1 MVQNVNNNQAIS
13 GIRGSELQKIQA
25 GQRGVGFEQLLQEK
39 LQQKELQQKEQLQ
52 FSKHAKERIDQR
64 GIEMTSTLMDDLN
77 NAVAKAKQKGAKD
90 VVIIGP
96 KEVFIVNVPNNI
108 VVTTLSGAEM
118 KNNIFTKIDSAVIL

>member
-1 MVQNVNNNQAIS
+1 MVQNIKNNQVVN
-13 GIRGSELQKIQA
+13 GIRSSELQKIQA
-25 GQRGVGFEQLLQEK
+25 GQRGVGFEQLLRIQQTQQTQE
-39 LQQKELQQKEQLQ
+39 LQ

-64 GIEMTSTLMDDLN
+64 GIEMTSTLMNDLN

-90 VVIIGP
+90 VVVIGP

>member
-1 MVQNVNNNQAIS
+1 MVQNVNNNQVVN

-25 GQRGVGFEQLLQEK
+25 GQRGVGFEQLLQERI
-39 LQQKELQQKEQLQ
+39 QQTQQTQELQ

-64 GIEMTSTLMDDLN
+64 GIEMTSTLMNDLN

-90 VVIIGP
+90 VVVIGP

>member
-1 MVQNVNNNQAIS
+1 MVQNVNNNQVVN
-13 GIRGSELQKIQA
+13 GIRGSQLQKIQA
-25 GQRGVGFEQLLQEK
+25 GQRGIGFEQLLQETI
-39 LQQKELQQKEQLQ
+39 QQKQEVQ

-64 GIEMTSTLMDDLN
+64 GIEVTTTLMNDLN

-96 KEVFIVNVPNNI
+96 KEVFIVNIPNNI

>member
-1 MVQNVNNNQAIS
+1 MLFRS
-13 GIRGSELQKIQA
+13 
-25 GQRGVGFEQLLQEK
+25 QEV
-39 LQQKELQQKEQLQ
+39 Q

-64 GIEMTSTLMDDLN
+64 GIEVTTTLMNDLN
-77 NAVAKAKQKGAKD
+77 NAVEKAKQKGAKD

-96 KEVFIVNVPNNI
+96 KEVFIVNIPNNI

>member
-1 MVQNVNNNQAIS
+1 MVQNINNNQAVS

-25 GQRGVGFEQLLQEK
+25 GQRGVGFEQLLQETI
-39 LQQKELQQKEQLQ
+39 QQKQEVQ

-64 GIEMTSTLMDDLN
+64 GIEVTTTLMNDLN

-96 KEVFIVNVPNNI
+96 KEVFIVNIPNNI

>member
-1 MVQNVNNNQAIS
+1 MVQNIKTNQVVN
-13 GIRGSELQKIQA
+13 GIRSSELQKIQA
-25 GQRGVGFEQLLQEK
+25 GQRGVGFEQLLQERI
-39 LQQKELQQKEQLQ
+39 QQTQQTQELQ

-64 GIEMTSTLMDDLN
+64 GIEMTSTLMNDLN

-90 VVIIGP
+90 VVVIGP

>member
-39 LQQKELQQKEQLQ
+39 LQQKEQLQ

-64 GIEMTSTLMDDLN
+64 GIEMTSTLMNDLN

-90 VVIIGP
+90 VVVIGP

>member
-1 MVQNVNNNQAIS
+1 MVQNIKNNQVVN
-13 GIRGSELQKIQA
+13 GIRSSELQKIQA
-25 GQRGVGFEQLLQEK
+25 GQRGVGFEQLLQERI
-39 LQQKELQQKEQLQ
+39 QQTQQTQELQ

-64 GIEMTSTLMDDLN
+64 GIEMTSTLMNDLN
-77 NAVAKAKQKGAKD
+77 NEVAKAKQKGAKD
-90 VVIIGP
+90 VVVIGP

>member
-1 MVQNVNNNQAIS
+1 MVQNIKNNQVVN
-13 GIRGSELQKIQA
+13 GIRSSELQKIQA
-25 GQRGVGFEQLLQEK
+25 GQRGVGFEQLLQERI
-39 LQQKELQQKEQLQ
+39 QQKQQTQELQ

-64 GIEMTSTLMDDLN
+64 GIEMTSTLMNDLN

-90 VVIIGP
+90 VVVIGP

>member
-1 MVQNVNNNQAIS
+1 MVQNVNNNQAVN

-25 GQRGVGFEQLLQEK
+25 GQRGVGFEQLLQETI
-39 LQQKELQQKEQLQ
+39 QQKQEVQ

-64 GIEMTSTLMDDLN
+64 GIEVTTTLMNDLN
-77 NAVAKAKQKGAKD
+77 NAVEKAKQKGAKD

-96 KEVFIVNVPNNI
+96 KEVFFVNIPNNI

>member
-1 MVQNVNNNQAIS
+1 MVQNIKNNQVVN
-13 GIRGSELQKIQA
+13 GIRSSELQKIQA
-25 GQRGVGFEQLLQEK
+25 GQRGVGFEQLLQERI
-39 LQQKELQQKEQLQ
+39 QQTQQTQELQ

-64 GIEMTSTLMDDLN
+64 GIEMTSTLMNDLN

-90 VVIIGP
+90 VVVIGP

-118 KNNIFTKIDSAVIL
+118 KNNIFTKIDSSVIL

>member
-1 MVQNVNNNQAIS
+1 MVQNVNNNQAVS

-25 GQRGVGFEQLLQEK
+25 GQRGVGFEQLLQETI
-39 LQQKELQQKEQLQ
+39 QQKQEVQ

-64 GIEMTSTLMDDLN
+64 GIEVTTTLMNDLN

-96 KEVFIVNVPNNI
+96 KEVFIVNIPNNI
-108 VVTTLSGAEM
+108 VVTTLNGAEM

>member
-1 MVQNVNNNQAIS
+1 MVQNVNNNQAVS
-13 GIRGSELQKIQA
+13 GIRVSELQKIQA
-25 GQRGVGFEQLLQEK
+25 GQRGVGFEQLLQETI
-39 LQQKELQQKEQLQ
+39 QQKQEVQ

-64 GIEMTSTLMDDLN
+64 GIEVTTTLMNDLN

-96 KEVFIVNVPNNI
+96 KEVFIVNIPNNI

>member
-1 MVQNVNNNQAIS
+1 MVQNVNNNQVVN

-25 GQRGVGFEQLLQEK
+25 GQRGIGFEQLLQETI
-39 LQQKELQQKEQLQ
+39 QQKQEVQ

-64 GIEMTSTLMDDLN
+64 GIEVTTTLMNDLN
-77 NAVAKAKQKGAKD
+77 DAVAKAKQKGAKD
-90 VVIIGP
+90 VVIIDP

>member
-1 MVQNVNNNQAIS
+1 
-13 GIRGSELQKIQA
+13 
-25 GQRGVGFEQLLQEK
+25 
-39 LQQKELQQKEQLQ
+39 
-52 FSKHAKERIDQR
+52 
-64 GIEMTSTLMDDLN
+64 MTSTLMDDLN
-77 NAVAKAKQKGAKD
+77 NAVEKAKQKGAKD

>member
-1 MVQNVNNNQAIS
+1 MVQNVNNNQVVN

-25 GQRGVGFEQLLQEK
+25 GQRSVGFEQLLQERI
-39 LQQKELQQKEQLQ
+39 QQTQQTQELQ

-64 GIEMTSTLMDDLN
+64 GIEMTSTLMNDLN

-90 VVIIGP
+90 VVVIGP
-96 KEVFIVNVPNNI
+96 KEVFIVNIPNNI

>member
-1 MVQNVNNNQAIS
+1 MVQNVNNNQVVN

-25 GQRGVGFEQLLQEK
+25 GQRGVGFEQLLQETI
-39 LQQKELQQKEQLQ
+39 QQKQEVQ

-64 GIEMTSTLMDDLN
+64 GIEVTTTLMNDLN

-96 KEVFIVNVPNNI
+96 KEVFIVNIPNNI

>member
-1 MVQNVNNNQAIS
+1 MVQNVNNNQAVS

-25 GQRGVGFEQLLQEK
+25 GQRGVGFEQLLQETI
-39 LQQKELQQKEQLQ
+39 QQKQEVQ

-64 GIEMTSTLMDDLN
+64 GIEVTTTLMNDLN

-96 KEVFIVNVPNNI
+96 KEVFIVNIPNNI

-118 KNNIFTKIDSAVIL
+118 KNNIITKIDSAVIL

>member
-1 MVQNVNNNQAIS
+1 MVQNVNNNQAVS

-25 GQRGVGFEQLLQEK
+25 GQRGVGFEQLLQETI
-39 LQQKELQQKEQLQ
+39 QQKQEVQ

-64 GIEMTSTLMDDLN
+64 GIEVTTTLMNDLN
-77 NAVAKAKQKGAKD
+77 NAVEKAKQKGAKD

-96 KEVFIVNVPNNI
+96 KEVFIVNIPNNI

>member
-1 MVQNVNNNQAIS
+1 MVQNIKNTQVVN
-13 GIRGSELQKIQA
+13 GIRSSELQKIQA
-25 GQRGVGFEQLLQEK
+25 GQRGVGFEQLLQERI
-39 LQQKELQQKEQLQ
+39 QQTQQTQELQ

-64 GIEMTSTLMDDLN
+64 GIEMTSTLMNDLN

-90 VVIIGP
+90 VVVIGP

>member
-39 LQQKELQQKEQLQ
+39 LQQKEQLQ

-64 GIEMTSTLMDDLN
+64 GIEMTSTLMNDLN

>member
-1 MVQNVNNNQAIS
+1 MVQNIKNNQVVN
-13 GIRGSELQKIQA
+13 GIRSSELQKIQA
-25 GQRGVGFEQLLQEK
+25 GQRGVGFEQLLQERI
-39 LQQKELQQKEQLQ
+39 QQTQQTQELQ

-64 GIEMTSTLMDDLN
+64 GIEMTSTLMNDLN

-90 VVIIGP
+90 VVVIGP
-96 KEVFIVNVPNNI
+96 KEVFIVNIPNNI

>member
-1 MVQNVNNNQAIS
+1 MVQNVNNNQAVS

-25 GQRGVGFEQLLQEK
+25 GQRGVGFEQLLQETI
-39 LQQKELQQKEQLQ
+39 QQKQEVQ

-64 GIEMTSTLMDDLN
+64 GIEVTTTLMNDLN

-96 KEVFIVNVPNNI
+96 KEVFIVNIPNNI

>member
-1 MVQNVNNNQAIS
+1 MVQNIKNNQVVN
-13 GIRGSELQKIQA
+13 GIRSSELQKIQA
-25 GQRGVGFEQLLQEK
+25 GQRGVGFEQLLQERI
-39 LQQKELQQKEQLQ
+39 QQTQQTQELQ
-52 FSKHAKERIDQR
+52 FSKHANERIDQR
-64 GIEMTSTLMDDLN
+64 GIEMTSTLMNDLN

-90 VVIIGP
+90 VVVIGP

>member
-77 NAVAKAKQKGAKD
+77 NAVAKAKQKDAKD

>member
-1 MVQNVNNNQAIS
+1 MVQNINNNQAINS
-13 GIRGSELQKIQA
+13 IRGSELQKLQA
-25 GQRGVGFEQLLQEK
+25 GQRGVGFEQLLQER
-39 LQQKELQQKEQLQ
+39 LQEKEQLQ

-64 GIEMTSTLMDDLN
+64 GIEVTSTLMDDLN

>member
-1 MVQNVNNNQAIS
+1 MVQNVNNNQAVN

-25 GQRGVGFEQLLQEK
+25 GQRGVGFEQLLQEAI
-39 LQQKELQQKEQLQ
+39 QQKQEVQ

-64 GIEMTSTLMDDLN
+64 GIEVTTTLMNDLN
-77 NAVAKAKQKGAKD
+77 NAVEKAKQKGAKD

-96 KEVFIVNVPNNI
+96 KEVFIVNIPNNI

>member
-1 MVQNVNNNQAIS
+1 MVQNVNNNQAVS

-25 GQRGVGFEQLLQEK
+25 GQRGVGFEQLLQETI
-39 LQQKELQQKEQLQ
+39 QQKQEVQ

-64 GIEMTSTLMDDLN
+64 GIEVTTTLMNDLN

-90 VVIIGP
+90 VVVIGP

>member
-1 MVQNVNNNQAIS
+1 MVQNIKNNQVVN
-13 GIRGSELQKIQA
+13 GIRSSELQKIQA
-25 GQRGVGFEQLLQEK
+25 GQRGVGFEQLLQERI
-39 LQQKELQQKEQLQ
+39 QQTQQTQELQ
-52 FSKHAKERIDQR
+52 FSKHAKEKIDQR
-64 GIEMTSTLMDDLN
+64 GIEMTSTLMNDLN

-90 VVIIGP
+90 VVVIGP

>member
-1 MVQNVNNNQAIS
+1 MVQNVNNNQAVN

-25 GQRGVGFEQLLQEK
+25 GQRGVGFEQLLQETI
-39 LQQKELQQKEQLQ
+39 QQKQEVQ

-64 GIEMTSTLMDDLN
+64 GIEVTTTLMNDLN

-96 KEVFIVNVPNNI
+96 KEVFIVNIPNNI

>member
-1 MVQNVNNNQAIS
+1 MVQNVNNNQAIN
-13 GIRGSELQKIQA
+13 GIRGSELQKVQA
-25 GQRGVGFEQLLQEK
+25 GQRGIGFEQMLQER
-39 LQQKELQQKEQLQ
+39 LQETKEVQ

-64 GIEMTSTLMDDLN
+64 GIEVTSALMNDLN

-96 KEVFIVNVPNNI
+96 KEVFIVNIPNNI

>member
-1 MVQNVNNNQAIS
+1 
-13 GIRGSELQKIQA
+13 
-25 GQRGVGFEQLLQEK
+25 
-39 LQQKELQQKEQLQ
+39 
-52 FSKHAKERIDQR
+52 
-64 GIEMTSTLMDDLN
+64 MTSTLMNDLN

-90 VVIIGP
+90 VVVIGP

>member
-1 MVQNVNNNQAIS
+1 MVQNIKNNQVVN
-13 GIRGSELQKIQA
+13 GIRSSELQKIQA
-25 GQRGVGFEQLLQEK
+25 GQRGVGFEQLLQERI
-39 LQQKELQQKEQLQ
+39 QQTQQTQELQ

-90 VVIIGP
+90 VVVIGP

>member
-1 MVQNVNNNQAIS
+1 MVQNVNNNQVVN

-25 GQRGVGFEQLLQEK
+25 GQRGVGFEQLLQETI
-39 LQQKELQQKEQLQ
+39 QQKQEVQ

-64 GIEMTSTLMDDLN
+64 GIEVTTALMNDLN
-77 NAVAKAKQKGAKD
+77 NAVEKAKQKGAKD

-96 KEVFIVNVPNNI
+96 KEVFIVNIPNNI

>member
-1 MVQNVNNNQAIS
+1 MVQNIKNNQVVN
-13 GIRGSELQKIQA
+13 GIRSSELQKIQA
-25 GQRGVGFEQLLQEK
+25 GQRGVGFEQLLQERI
-39 LQQKELQQKEQLQ
+39 QQTQQTQELQ

-64 GIEMTSTLMDDLN
+64 GIEMTSTLMNDLN

-90 VVIIGP
+90 VVVIGP
-96 KEVFIVNVPNNI
+96 KEVFIVNVPNNS

>member
-1 MVQNVNNNQAIS
+1 MVQNIKNNQVVN
-13 GIRGSELQKIQA
+13 GIRSSELQKIQA
-25 GQRGVGFEQLLQEK
+25 GQRGVGFEQLLQERI
-39 LQQKELQQKEQLQ
+39 QQTQQTQELQ

-64 GIEMTSTLMDDLN
+64 GIEMSSTLMNDYN
-77 NAVAKAKQKGAKD
+77 NSVEKAKQKGAKD
-90 VVIIGP
+90 VVVIGP

>member
-1 MVQNVNNNQAIS
+1 MVQNVNNNQAVN

-25 GQRGVGFEQLLQEK
+25 GQRGVGFEQLLQETK
-39 LQQKELQQKEQLQ
+39 QQKQEVQ

-64 GIEMTSTLMDDLN
+64 GIEVTTTLMNDLN
-77 NAVAKAKQKGAKD
+77 NAVEKAKQKGAKD

-96 KEVFIVNVPNNI
+96 KEVFIVNIPNNI